1 MNSELQFCSTG
12 DNRYLSTVIM
22 IAQSSIRMECFHA
35 TYSVMVYRGI
45 SVTAI

>member
-35 TYSVMVYRGI
+35 NIVYRGI
-45 SVTAI
+45 SVIAI